1 MKLAGLFL
9 VLFIF
14 SISSSANQLDTSS
27 LGWLRKIELSGY
39 MEFYMAYDDDENNKH
54 ERPQFLYHNT
64 RTGELALNIGFVK
77 ASWNNEH
84 LRGNMALMTGTYP
97 DRNLATESEM
107 FQHVYEANIG
117 LKISKQR
124 NWWLDMGILT
134 SHIGLETAL
143 GRDNP
148 TLTRSLAAENSPYYE
163 TGLRASYTSP
173 DEKFYFAGLLLNGW
187 QRIYKVDGD
196 YLPAAGIQLTWKPNK
211 KWVINY
217 SNYAGD
223 ESPEEDYALRFF
235 NDFYVTWQPH
245 EKWSLLGAFDFGMQP
260 DLSTDEWE
268 QQTWYGWFGI
278 ARYNFS
284 PKLGLAL
291 RLEQYTD
298 NSEVIVPNPYDDGF
312 SMSGYSI
319 NLDYKFNEHALLRL
333 EGRRFDSEIF
343 AFETRD
349 GDITNVDH
357 CITACLAVSF

>member
-1 MKLAGLFL
+1 MKSFLFML
-9 VLFIF
+9 CSLFICF
-14 SISSSANQLDTSS
+14 IAGANDADTST
-27 LGWLRKIELSGY
+27 LEWLKKVEMSGY

-54 ERPQFLYHNT
+54 ERPDFLYHNT

-77 ASWNNEH
+77 AAWKNDQ

-97 DRNLATESEM
+97 ARNLATEPEM
-107 FQHVYEANIG
+107 FQHVFEANIG
-117 LKISKQR
+117 LKMSKKR
-124 NWWLDMGILT
+124 NWWLDMGILP

-148 TLTRSLAAENSPYYE
+148 TLTRSLIAENSPYYE

-173 DEKFYFAGLLLNGW
+173 DEKFFFAGLLLNGW

-196 YLPAAGIQLTWKPNK
+196 YLPATGIQFTWKPNK
-211 KWVINY
+211 KWVFNY

-235 NDFYVTWQPH
+235 NDLYVTWQPH
-245 EKWSLLGAFDFGMQP
+245 KKWNFLGAFDFGVQP

-278 ARYNFS
+278 ARYNLTS
-284 PKLGLAL
+284 KLGLAL
-291 RLEQYTD
+291 RLEQYID
-298 NSEVIVPNPYDDGF
+298 NDEVIVKNQYDDGF
-312 SMSGYSI
+312 SMNGYSI

-343 AFETRD
+343 AFET
-349 GDITNVDH
+349 
-357 CITACLAVSF
+357 